1 MNMLPFRS
9 ILVVLITCLS
19 AASAFAARGVTAA
32 DYFAFHFLSDAR
44 ISPNGKQVAYVL
56 TVVNESKNRRESS
69 IWMVAVDG
77 RGEPHRL
84 TAEGLNSNSPRWS
97 PDGNRLAF
105 LSSRS
110 ADGSATASGPD
121 APRPQIWILPMSGG
135 EAQILSQLKN
145 GVSAFQWSP
154 DGKRLAAVGRTGPS
168 DDVPAAARK
177 SDVRHYKNISY
188 KFNDTGWFDDK
199 RNHLWII
206 DASIGIGAAA
216 GKDKQITSGDQWNDT
231 DPQWSPDG
239 TRIAFVSDRTGH
251 EYDGEFNKDVWV
263 ISAEGG
269 PLTKISDHAF
279 DDDLPRWSPDGKQIL
294 FAGQT
299 ARRQFPRLYLAPAD
313 GGSPSRLVS
322 GGIDLI
328 P

>member
-1 MNMLPFRS
+1 MTVIPVRS
-9 ILVVLITCLS
+9 MLVVLIAFLS
-19 AASAFAARGVTAA
+19 ATSAYSGRRVTAE

-56 TVVNESKNRRESS
+56 TVVNEAKNRRESS
-69 IWMVAVDG
+69 IWLVAVDG
-77 RGEPHRL
+77 HSEPRRL

-110 ADGSATASGPD
+110 ADGSAGASGPD
-121 APRPQIWILPMSGG
+121 APRPQIWILPMGGG
-135 EAQILSQLKN
+135 EGQILSQLKN

-154 DGKRLAAVGRTGPS
+154 DGKRLAAVGRTGPN

-188 KFNDTGWFDDK
+188 KYNDTGWFDDK
-199 RNHLWII
+199 RSHLWIV
-206 DASIGIGAAA
+206 DAAT
-216 GKDKQITSGDQWNDT
+216 GKDQQLTSGDQWNDT

-251 EYDGEFNKDVWV
+251 EYDGGDPNKDVWV
-263 ISAEGG
+263 IS
-269 PLTKISDHAF
+269 
-279 DDDLPRWSPDGKQIL
+279 
-294 FAGQT
+294 
-299 ARRQFPRLYLAPAD
+299 
-313 GGSPSRLVS
+313 
-322 GGIDLI
+322 
-328 P
+328 